1 MRSVYCTPNDVSNFL
16 LLQQAIDAN
25 SPVSEATL
33 DSLIVQVE
41 GDFERRTGRAYKP
54 VFHTEEVHDL
64 ESLRSR
70 HKELFDFV
78 TVPRP
83 TGTIYKPIL
92 PLTTTRGHKLEI
104 YEGSEL
110 SGVWSEWL
118 STKTQG
124 RDKDYWV
131 DEEQGIIY
139 IRKTFIPRRASLLR
153 ITYEHGFLP
162 TQVNDVAGL
171 TVGATTV
178 TVDSTKKYGFEG
190 WIRIG
195 KEYIGYSGKTTT
207 TFTGCERG
215 IFNTEAAAHADDSKV
230 FQVDDY
236 VRHLVIKRAA
246 AMFLENEPF
255 IAVSGEGGQGIDR
268 NAAVQRWNE
277 EWNREV
283 PNTFQRFVLL

>member
-1 MRSVYCTPNDVSNFL
+1 MRAVYATPSDVANFL

-25 SPVSEATL
+25 SPLPEDII

-54 VFHTEEVHDL
+54 VMHTEEIHDL

-92 PLTTTRGHKLEI
+92 PLTTARGHKLEI
-104 YEGSEL
+104 YEGSTM
-110 SGVWSEWL
+110 SGLWSEWL

-124 RDKDYWV
+124 RENDYWV

-139 IRKTFIPRRASLLR
+139 IRKTFVPRRASLLR
-153 ITYEHGFLP
+153 LTYEHGFLP
-162 TQVNDVAGL
+162 TQLNGAL
-171 TVGATTV
+171 SAGATTV
-178 TVDSTKKYGFEG
+178 TVDSTKRYQFRG
-190 WIRIG
+190 WIRVG
-195 KEYIGYSGKTTT
+195 KEYIGYEGKTDT

-215 IFNTEAAAHADDSKV
+215 IFNTEAVAHADNDPAYW
-230 FQVDDY
+230 VDDY

-246 AMFLENEPF
+246 AMVLENEAF
-255 IAVSGEGGQGIDR
+255 VAIAGQAAEGAIDR
-268 NAAVQRWNE
+268 NAAVQRWNA
-277 EWNREV
+277 EWEKEV
-283 PNTFQRFVLL
+283 PMTFQRFVLL